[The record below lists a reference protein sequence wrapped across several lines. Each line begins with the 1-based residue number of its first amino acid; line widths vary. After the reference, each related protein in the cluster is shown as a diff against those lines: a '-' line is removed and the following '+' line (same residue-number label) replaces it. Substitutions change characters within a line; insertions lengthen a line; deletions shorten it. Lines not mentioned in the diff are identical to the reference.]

1 VRDLLLKDLERRI
14 GDQRHKVSEDR
25 RRIETTLAELP
36 RKTLGVL
43 GTREGLLV
51 SFSAGIVAAGIA
63 PSTSS
68 VVLWDLFGRFALE
81 RMPDIRSLFREFTAR
96 RREASPDPPE

>member
-1 VRDLLLKDLERRI
+1 MRDLLLKDLERRI
-14 GDQRHKVSEDR
+14 EDQRRKVSEDR
-25 RRIETTLAELP
+25 QRIQRTLAQLP
-36 RKTLGVL
+36 KRTLGAL

-51 SFSAGIVAAGIA
+51 SFSAGVAAAGIA

-81 RMPDIRSLFREFTAR
+81 RMPDIRGVVRDFVAR
-96 RREASPDPPE
+96 RHEASPTTE

>member
-1 VRDLLLKDLERRI
+1 MRDLLLKDLERRI
-14 GDQRHKVSEDR
+14 EEQRRKVSDDR

-36 RKTLGVL
+36 RKTLGAL

-51 SFSAGIVAAGIA
+51 SFSAGIAVAGIA

-68 VVLWDLFGRFALE
+68 VVLWDLLGRFALE
-81 RMPDIRSLFREFTAR
+81 RMPDIRGFMREFMAR
-96 RREASPDPPE
+96 RREASPPAE